1 MAHYSSTLVVAS
13 GIFNLVLAVFHMS
26 FWRLFQ
32 WPVSL
37 GSLGHVNRQILYI
50 LNLAI
55 TALFILSGV
64 LLLAYS
70 SDVLTTG
77 LGLAL
82 LWGLALFWLARA
94 ALQPFMFGLRR
105 PLSVLLFLVFLL
117 GAGLHGSAALS
128 RSAI

>member
-1 MAHYSSTLVVAS
+1 MAHYSSALVVAS
-13 GIFNLVLAVFHMS
+13 GIFNLILALFHMS
-26 FWRLFQ
+26 FWRVFQ
-32 WPVSL
+32 WPASL
-37 GSLGHVNRQILYI
+37 GSLGHVNRQILYV

-55 TALFILSGV
+55 TALFILAGV

-70 SDVLTTG
+70 RDVLTTE

-82 LWGLALFWLARA
+82 LWGLSLFWLARA
-94 ALQPFMFGLRR
+94 ALQPVLFGLKRR
-105 PLSVLLFLVFLL
+105 LSMILFLVFLL